1 MFIYSVR
8 ASSIK
13 LFSVI
18 ALCIVGLVV
27 AIVGTLG
34 TDAVAADSSVSYKG
48 IKTEEQRRKF
58 IAMQGYTLADGIVEE
73 VEFSLPSDFDRVI
86 AGYNEIQK
94 QQGLDLGRYK
104 GKRVKRYTY
113 TVTNYE
119 GYEGTVYANLIVY
132 RSKII
137 ACDISSAAP
146 DGFVKPLVREI

>member
-1 MFIYSVR
+1 MFICSVR

-18 ALCIVGLVV
+18 ALCIIGLAV
-27 AIVGTLG
+27 AIVGTVG
-34 TDAVAADSSVSYKG
+34 ADVAADSSVSYKG
-48 IKTEEQRRKF
+48 IKTEEDRRKF

-73 VEFSLPSDFDRVI
+73 VEFSLPADFDRVI

-94 QQGLDLGRYK
+94 EQGLDLARYK

-113 TVTNYE
+113 AVTNYE
-119 GYEGTVYANLIVY
+119 GYEGTVYANLIIY

-137 ACDISSAAP
+137 ACDVSSVSP
-146 DGFVKPLVREI
+146 DGFVKPLVKEF